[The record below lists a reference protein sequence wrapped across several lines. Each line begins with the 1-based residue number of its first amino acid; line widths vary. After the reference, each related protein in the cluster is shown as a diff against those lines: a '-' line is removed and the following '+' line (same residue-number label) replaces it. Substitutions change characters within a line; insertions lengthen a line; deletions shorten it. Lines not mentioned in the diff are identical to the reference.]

1 MGGVPWALA
10 FHLNPSEI
18 NPPAIRANKVRLWS
32 QAAFRFP
39 VPPGTTPFLLFIL
52 PFHLSVPL
60 LLRIRPP
67 HRAIF
72 SGARPTRDTPLT
84 LILLPSSP
92 PQTADRICGPPSVPD
107 SSNNNF
113 QVSFIPA
120 NRRGIREYTGF
131 PLSAGNFKTVP
142 IHLKWITI
150 VRRIRIRTPV
160 LFLRPRARLL
170 PTENPKEWK
179 LATARDRAG

>member
-72 SGARPTRDTPLT
+72 SGARTTRDTPLT

-92 PQTADRICGPPSVPD
+92 PNSRQNLRSSECPRFQQQQFPGFLYPGESPGNTGIHRFPSV
-107 SSNNNF
+107 
-113 QVSFIPA
+113 
-120 NRRGIREYTGF
+120 G
-131 PLSAGNFKTVP
+131 
-142 IHLKWITI
+142 
-150 VRRIRIRTPV
+150 
-160 LFLRPRARLL
+160 
-170 PTENPKEWK
+170 WK
-179 LATARDRAG
+179 L

>member
-72 SGARPTRDTPLT
+72 SGARTTRDTPLT

-92 PQTADRICGPPSVPD
+92 PKQPTESAVLR
-107 SSNNNF
+107 
-113 QVSFIPA
+113 VSPIPA
-120 NRRGIREYTGF
+120 TTISRF
-131 PLSAGNFKTVP
+131 PLS
-142 IHLKWITI
+142 
-150 VRRIRIRTPV
+150 RRIAGEYGNTPV
-160 LFLRPRARLL
+160 SLCRLETL
-170 PTENPKEWK
+170 KQS
-179 LATARDRAG
+179 LSI